1 MQRYCILA
9 LIRGPSIP
17 TIKPLTIVE
26 FDKERASII
35 KNILVLTL
43 QYMVFYFYNIRKT
56 VSYRNEVYR
65 YTKQFKKIRSFYSK
79 R

>member
-35 KNILVLTL
+35 KNIPHVLTL
-43 QYMVFYFYNIRKT
+43 QYMAFYFYSIRKT

-79 R
+79 

>member
-1 MQRYCILA
+1 MQRYCIIA
-9 LIRGPSIP
+9 LIHGFSIQ
-17 TIKPLTIVE
+17 TTKPLTIVE
-26 FDKERASII
+26 FDKERVSII
-35 KNILVLTL
+35 KNIPHVLTL

-79 R
+79 